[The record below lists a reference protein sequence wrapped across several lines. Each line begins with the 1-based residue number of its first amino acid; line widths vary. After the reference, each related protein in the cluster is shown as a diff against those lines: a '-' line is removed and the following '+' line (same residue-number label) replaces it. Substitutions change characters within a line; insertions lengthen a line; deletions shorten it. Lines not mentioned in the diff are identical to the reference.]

1 MITNQLN
8 ADIKAETNGFKIDT
22 IYTALK
28 SENIRQKVGDELFG
42 LFEHVT
48 F

>member
-8 ADIKAETNGFKIDT
+8 ADIKAETDRFKNDT
-22 IYTALK
+22 IYTAFE